1 MTNYFEL
8 FNIPVSLHPDA
19 ATVKT
24 RFYELS
30 RQYHPDRFS
39 TAGPD
44 ALSQALAM
52 AATVNEAYKTLRDP
66 DATMAYVLKLHN
78 LLEDEEKYAL
88 PPAFL
93 MEMMDLNEAVSDYE
107 DNPDNEAARLTA
119 INSLAEQ
126 MQSWQQAA
134 VTLIS
139 RFDAGNHSQDILPP
153 LKDMYFRKKY
163 LLRIQ
168 ERINRFAAQL

>member
-8 FNIPVSLHPDA
+8 FNIPVSLQPDT
-19 ATVKT
+19 ATVKA

-30 RQYHPDRFS
+30 RQHHPDRVS

-52 AATVNEAYKTLRDP
+52 AATINEAYKTLRDP
-66 DATMAYVLKLHN
+66 DATMAYVLRLN
-78 LLEDEEKYAL
+78 NMLEDEEKYAL

-107 DNPDNEAARLTA
+107 DNPDNEAARLAA

-134 VTLIS
+134 DALIS
-139 RFDAGNHSQDILPP
+139 RFDAGNHAQDILAP

-168 ERINRFAAQL
+168 ERINRFATQL

>member
-19 ATVKT
+19 ATVKA

-52 AATVNEAYKTLRDP
+52 AATINEAYKTLRDP
-66 DATMAYVLKLHN
+66 DATMAYVLRLN
-78 LLEDEEKYAL
+78 NMLEDEEKYAL

-119 INSLAEQ
+119 VNSLAEQ

-134 VTLIS
+134 DALIS
-139 RFDAGNHSQDILPP
+139 RFDAGNHSQDILAP

-168 ERINRFAAQL
+168 ERINRFATQL

>member
-8 FNIPVSLHPDA
+8 FNIPVSLHPDPS
-19 ATVKT
+19 TVKA

-30 RQYHPDRFS
+30 RQYHPDRVS

-52 AATVNEAYKTLRDP
+52 AATINEAYKTLRDP
-66 DATMAYVLKLHN
+66 DATLAYVLRLN
-78 LLEDEEKYAL
+78 NMLEDEEKYAL

-119 INSLAEQ
+119 VNSLAEQ
-126 MQSWQQAA
+126 LQAWQQAA
-134 VTLIS
+134 ETLIN
-139 RFDAGNHSQDILPP
+139 RFDAGDHSQVILAP

-168 ERINRFAAQL
+168 ERINRFATQL